1 MLSKSVVV
9 TGIGVVSPIGIGSEA
24 FWDSLQAG
32 KSGIIS
38 REDLANTDGP
48 FRIAAP
54 VAGFEGKRLI
64 KPRKA
69 IKIMCQP
76 IQFGVAA
83 AMMAA
88 EQAGLAAAE
97 ISADRIGTIF
107 GTETFFA
114 NPHEVSD
121 IFRRCTVDGQ
131 FKHDLWGQFINAEI
145 EPLWMLKY
153 LPNMVASHIS
163 IALDAR
169 GPSNS
174 ICQGAVSYTHLTLP
188 TIYSV

>member
-97 ISADRIGTIF
+97 ISADRVGTIF

-121 IFRRCTVDGQ
+121 IFRR
-131 FKHDLWGQFINAEI
+131 LSLI
-145 EPLWMLKY
+145 
-153 LPNMVASHIS
+153 HI
-163 IALDAR
+163 
-169 GPSNS
+169 
-174 ICQGAVSYTHLTLP
+174 
-188 TIYSV
+188 